1 MEVTIRSGDLYGEV
15 LGTANI
21 DMSAS
26 GYDIAQEFM
35 YFKAGAYNQNNT
47 SDGGIADDYSQVTF
61 YQLVASHN

>member
-1 MEVTIRSGDLYGEV
+1 
-15 LGTANI
+15 
-21 DMSAS
+21 
-26 GYDIAQEFM
+26 M